1 MFNQKRFDE
10 LKNKA
15 KLSPAEKAEL
25 KVLQKQASKQQ
36 KAVSDNAPSNEF
48 GITKTTA
55 VKPYPIRFTET
66 DHNLLSS
73 MSDNLINHHSDE
85 VQQQL
90 GSLREI
96 NKTKLIRAAIHAL
109 NECSP
114 AEQIAFI
121 KDVKFNMASTR
132 QVHKGADD
140 LITDPVAIALGK
152 LAALCMALSN
162 ARKDSPLIH
171 FASDRSLRLNDP
183 DFCIDIKFY
192 NPFKNRVELGDY
204 GSDLKLDAYLS
215 NHPLIEEATPLEKI
229 KQLQKAVI
237 AITEHWHKTGTFP
250 AQEDYEHLND
260 SHV

>member
-25 KVLQKQASKQQ
+25 KVLQKQVSKQQ

-96 NKTKLIRAAIHAL
+96 NKTKLIRAALHAL

-140 LITDPVAIALGK
+140 LITDPVAIAFGK
-152 LAALCMALSN
+152 LAALCQQ
-162 ARKDSPLIH
+162 
-171 FASDRSLRLNDP
+171 LNN
-183 DFCIDIKFY
+183 K
-192 NPFKNRVELGDY
+192 
-204 GSDLKLDAYLS
+204 KLDIWLEHHGHVNQINVRFDVENLEINGECESIKVQRFYCYLNS
-215 NHPLIEEATPLEKI
+215 DDEKNNL
-229 KQLQKAVI
+229 K
-237 AITEHWHKTGTFP
+237 AITVMKNKVIELYTHWQQTGQLPESETGDKM
-250 AQEDYEHLND
+250 QLLT
-260 SHV
+260 